1 MVLNF
6 DLEMV
11 REIFFGNFVNGNL
24 KFLIVSVLFL
34 ATKNY
39 GLVLLKFVLFSI
51 TISKKRPI
59 YTKSKKYH
67 LQKDE
72 KERHARTSE

>member
-1 MVLNF
+1 ML
-6 DLEMV
+6 DLFFIPRIVEK
-11 REIFFGNFVNGNL
+11 FFGNFVNGNL

-39 GLVLLKFVLFSI
+39 ELVLLKFVLFSI